1 MKIDVAYSGC
11 TVLEYGRK
19 TLYGPALIGSTI
31 VARAALGAG
40 EGDARRQQLQE
51 FNIIHETIQ
60 LTMRIYSKRRGLAR
74 PELSR
79 IGPPTRR

>member
-1 MKIDVAYSGC
+1 MKIDVAYSDC

-19 TLYGPALIGSTI
+19 TLYGPALIGNTI

-60 LTMRIYSKRRGLAR
+60 LTMRIYSFKWQGAAVLSH
-74 PELSR
+74 PE
-79 IGPPTRR
+79 